1 MARSV
6 RLGGEDAVDV
16 EVRVPWLRLPVGT
29 AGLLIRRQ
37 PGLGGGGR
45 SGPVARHVRDGAGV
59 EFRAVTSG
67 GLWPAALAMCQL
79 PHVRH
84 VVVFPVNGSPSR
96 AALAIAV
103 GDLLTRPS
111 QTSLS
116 ATVVCGTEPPTRGG
130 LNVVRH
136 EVVLTA
142 PGGSSDRV
150 VWQILTAE
158 NHPRQAGDLDATP
171 PTDMTAGPPL
181 RAAALTTSDTGNGKR
196 TR

>member
-6 RLGGEDAVDV
+6 RLGGEDAVDA
-16 EVRVPWLRLPVGT
+16 EARVPWLCLPVGT
-29 AGLLIRRQ
+29 AGLVIRRQ

-67 GLWPAALAMCQL
+67 GLWPAAAAMCRL
-79 PHVRH
+79 PQVRH
-84 VVVFPVNGSPSR
+84 VVVFPVNGSASR
-96 AALAIAV
+96 AALAFAV
-103 GDLLTRPS
+103 GDLLTHPS
-111 QTSLS
+111 QTALS
-116 ATVVCGTEPPTRGG
+116 AALLCGTEPPARGG
-130 LNVVRH
+130 LNVLRH

-158 NHPRQAGDLDATP
+158 QHPPPGGRPRRRVTGGNDRGTP
-171 PTDMTAGPPL
+171 SKCL
-181 RAAALTTSDTGNGKR
+181 S
-196 TR
+196 